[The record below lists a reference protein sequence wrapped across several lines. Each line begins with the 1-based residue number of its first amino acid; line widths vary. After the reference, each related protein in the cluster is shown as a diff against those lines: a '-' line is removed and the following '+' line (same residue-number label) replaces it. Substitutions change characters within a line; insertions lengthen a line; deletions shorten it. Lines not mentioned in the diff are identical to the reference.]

1 MAYVKPTVQ
10 EFKDRF
16 PAIVVG
22 KTDPTIQAFLDEAA
36 RSVDESWLE
45 GDYKT
50 AMMYLAAHLMVEED
64 AAVSAGGGGEVTS
77 GVIASES
84 FGGMSISYD
93 NTKSTK
99 DDAANSQWGGTE
111 YGRRFYRL
119 LKLNKP
125 AIVSI

>member
-1 MAYVKPTVQ
+1 MAYTAPTVA
-10 EFKDRF
+10 EFKTRF
-16 PAIVVG
+16 PALVVG
-22 KTDPTIQAFLDEAA
+22 KSDDLIQMFLDEAN
-36 RSVDESWLE
+36 RSVDTSWIE

-50 AMMYLAAHLMVEED
+50 AIMFLAAHNMSMED
-64 AAVSAGGGGEVTS
+64 ASVGAGGGGTGS
-77 GVIASES
+77 GVVSSES

-93 NTKSTK
+93 NSDSAN
-99 DDAANSQWGGTE
+99 DDAAKSEWGGTE